1 MCIFARFIKFMIIKE
16 AIYFRVL
23 IFSILTAAWYVTVL
37 TSCAS
42 TGKLLS
48 GPIDKKPPVQDSLK
62 STPHFQTRFVKQDI
76 IMFFDEYVEV
86 KEATKQV
93 LVSPPL
99 VYLPKVTGRGKKVT
113 FSFHESEVLRPDVTY
128 TINFGEAIVD
138 FHEGNKLT
146 NFSYVFSTGAVLDSL
161 TMSGNVYDAIDFAPI
176 ENVQVLLYDTF
187 YDSIVAKEKPYYST
201 KTDKTGSFSFKNIKA
216 DTFKMLAL
224 VDKNVNLKYD
234 LESEKIGFPDSLI
247 VLDTSSQ
254 KTEHIIL
261 VSNPRV
267 KQKLLAKNLK
277 TYGVVDLVYN
287 SNPEIV
293 RPVSMGDQVK
303 LYVKPVKDTL
313 KVFYNTNLDSFD
325 IIAGNDTIKIK
336 TPSKDNKNKQKPLL
350 LSYRNLS
357 PNLLPSDSLTFQFSA
372 PLDTLLAEKWSIS
385 DTLGEVGGLTFGLS
399 ENRMNVSVK
408 GKWRVNMPYKVTFD
422 STSLTDIYGRT
433 MDSTKLSFKCLSQ
446 NQTSALLLDFSSF
459 DSTKHYFVMFKRG
472 ENILDTFSISQMGSF
487 TKKYTSVVPD
497 VYSLEVIEDKN
508 RNSVWDPGNYWEKT
522 QPEKMKIFK
531 IERPEINRENE
542 VPIKWSTPSDRM
554 EELPVQTDKI
564 KK

>member
-1 MCIFARFIKFMIIKE
+1 MNIKE

-86 KEATKQV
+86 KEAQKQV

-128 TINFGEAIVD
+128 TINFAEAIVD

-146 NFSYVFSTGAVLDSL
+146 NFSYVFSTGDVLDSL
-161 TMSGNVYDAIDFAPI
+161 TMSGKIYDAIDFTPA
-176 ENVQVLLYDTF
+176 ENVQVLLYDTHF
-187 YDSIVAKEKPYYST
+187 DSIVAKEKPYYST
-201 KTDKTGSFSFKNIKA
+201 KTDKSGSFTFKNIKA

-277 TYGVVDLVYN
+277 TFGVVDLVYN
-287 SNPEIV
+287 SNPENI
-293 RPVSMGDQVK
+293 RPVSMGGQEK

-313 KVFYNTNLDSFD
+313 KVFYNTNLESFD
-325 IIAGNDTIKIK
+325 IIAGNDTIKVK
-336 TPSKDNKNKQKPLL
+336 TPLKEGKNKPKPLL
-350 LSYRNLS
+350 LSYHNLS

-372 PLDTLLAEKWSIS
+372 PLDTLFTEKWSLS
-385 DTLGEVGGLTFGLS
+385 DTLGEVAGLTFGLS

-408 GKWRVNMPYKVTFD
+408 GKWRVNMPYKVMFD
-422 STSLTDIYGRT
+422 STSLTDIYGQT

-446 NQTSALLLDFSSF
+446 NQTSGLLMDFSSF
-459 DSTKHYFVMFKRG
+459 DSTKHYFVMLKRG
-472 ENILDTFSISQMGSF
+472 ENLMDTFSISQMASF
-487 TKKYTSVVPD
+487 TKKYSSVVPD

-508 RNSVWDPGNYWEKT
+508 RNSVRDPGNYWEKT
-522 QPEKMKIFK
+522 QPEKMKIYK

-542 VPIKWSTPSDRM
+542 VPIKWLSPNDVLDTI
-554 EELPVQTDKI
+554 PVQTDKNI